1 MKRIRKDNLVIDEV
15 VTYNHALSE
24 SEIEQLYS
32 NSRKDSYIEL
42 SIEEGK
48 ALNSLIINHPEIKW
62 WWFSKNALY
71 LEINCEV
78 WDDLW
83 KI

>member
-1 MKRIRKDNLVIDEV
+1 MKWLHMIMHLPKQKL
-15 VTYNHALSE
+15 
-24 SEIEQLYS
+24 
-32 NSRKDSYIEL
+32 NSYILTQKEDSYIEL

-48 ALNSLIINHPEIKW
+48 ALNNLIINHPEIKW
-62 WWFSKNALY
+62 WWFSKKALY

-83 KI
+83 KHEIFFF